1 MIFDYETLKLIWWLF
16 VGVLLVGFAVTDG
29 FDLGVGMLLPF
40 IGRTD
45 EERRV
50 VINSIGPTWDGNQ
63 VWFITAGGALFAA
76 WPVVYATAF
85 SGFYIA
91 LMLTLFALFFRP
103 VGFDYRSKLDNPRW
117 RAAWDWGLFAG
128 GLVPALI
135 FGVAF
140 GNLLLGVPFSFD
152 NDMRVT
158 YTGSFWGLLRPY
170 ALLAG
175 VVSLSMLAM
184 HGSIFLQIRAE
195 GDVAARARKATR
207 IAGAVF
213 MAAFVLAGVWLVA
226 GIKGYQITSMPDA
239 NSAFTPIE
247 KAVSYTAGAWMTNYS
262 HYPLLWLAPLLG
274 LGGAALAMIASGTKR
289 PITAFVFSSVMLAG
303 VIFTAGIAMFPFVM
317 PSISDPRSS
326 LTVWDVVSSHKTLQ
340 IMFWVVV
347 VFLPIVLAYTSWV
360 YRVMRGKVTVE
371 MIRANDHHVY

>member
-29 FDLGVGMLLPF
+29 FDLGVGMLLP
-40 IGRTD
+40 ILGKTD

-50 VINSIGPTWDGNQ
+50 IINSIGATWDGNQ

-85 SGFYIA
+85 SGFYVA

-103 VGFDYRSKLDNPRW
+103 VGFDYRSKVEDPRW
-117 RAAWDWGLFAG
+117 RSAWDWGLFAG

-152 NDMRVT
+152 SDMRVT
-158 YTGSFWGLLRPY
+158 YAGGFWGLLRPF

-184 HGSIFLQIRAE
+184 HGSVYLQIRAE
-195 GDVAARARKATR
+195 GAVAARARMATR
-207 IAGAVF
+207 IAGIVF
-213 MAAFVLAGVWLVA
+213 IVCFILAGVWIA
-226 GIKGYQITSMPDA
+226 TGIDGYQITAMPDPNA
-239 NSAFTPIE
+239 SFTPIE
-247 KAVSYTAGAWMTNYS
+247 KTVTHATGAWLNNYR
-262 HYPLLWLAPLLG
+262 HYPALWLAPLLG
-274 LGGAALAMIASGTKR
+274 LAGTVLAIYATGKR
-289 PITAFVFSSVMLAG
+289 KPVAAFVASAVTLAG

-317 PSISDPRSS
+317 PSSSDQRSS

-360 YRVMRGKVTVE
+360 YRVLRGKITVE